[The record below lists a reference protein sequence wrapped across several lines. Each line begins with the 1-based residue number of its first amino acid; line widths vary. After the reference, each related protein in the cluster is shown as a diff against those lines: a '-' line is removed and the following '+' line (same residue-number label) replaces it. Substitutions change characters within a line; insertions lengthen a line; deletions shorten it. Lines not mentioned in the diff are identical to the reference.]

1 MTDIIRLTPM
11 HGFTASIAHVLRD
24 PVPNQAAGIAI
35 GLDGEGDDRRL
46 ALTLRHADGTAL
58 VCYLSDAG
66 MGRLG
71 DLIVRVYG
79 ESVVAAATTVVGS
92 VQ

>member
-1 MTDIIRLTPM
+1 MSCAIPFPIRP
-11 HGFTASIAHVLRD
+11 RD
-24 PVPNQAAGIAI
+24 RHRP
-35 GLDGEGDDRRL
+35 DGEGDDRRL

-79 ESVVAAATTVVGS
+79 ESVVAAATAVVGS